1 MTWLL
6 NHGSVELKPVF
17 ITTKPYMFVMNCYQ
31 AVILMLFNTYSE
43 LTFQKVKELTNIPE
57 GELLPA
63 LIYLCNPRQKIIEK
77 EK

>member
-1 MTWLL
+1 
-6 NHGSVELKPVF
+6 
-17 ITTKPYMFVMNCYQ
+17 MNCYQ